1 MNSEIPDS
9 RALVNLRNDLPQD
22 ELHGLLLVCHEYSGR
37 ETKRNTLDGV
47 THTICGINGGYLL
60 SIEETRIVVLFKE
73 SLVIMKSIRLMSFFF
88 RIRWKTGSRE
98 VFCGEF
104 SVEVRVKKIR

>member
-1 MNSEIPDS
+1 MCRGGVGRSN
-9 RALVNLRNDLPQD
+9 V
-22 ELHGLLLVCHEYSGR
+22 GR

-47 THTICGINGGYLL
+47 THTICGINGVYLL

-88 RIRWKTGSRE
+88 RMRWKTGSRE